1 MDLSKER
8 DIAELAVQRA
18 ALLTKRVFSEKVKM
32 TTSKDDKSPVTIG
45 DFGAQ
50 ALILNALKHQ
60 FPEDAIVAEEESSL
74 LKEDQNLR
82 AEVMNLVQTTRLNDE
97 EADKRT
103 GGLLSHEDDLLDVID
118 RGNSLGGEKGRIWAL
133 DPIDGTKGF
142 IRGGQYAICLALII
156 DGEVM
161 LGAMACPN
169 LKYDGP
175 DDVQKSIDLSNSNG
189 SNGSN
194 GVLMSAIAGKGVLAR
209 PLGDGQL
216 LPGKAVSVRDLTEVS
231 EAVFCESVEASHS
244 SHDDNLIIAKKLG
257 ITRPGVRLDSQAKYA
272 VLAQGIGDIYLR
284 LPVRKDYEEK
294 IWDHA
299 AGTLLVLEAGGEVT
313 DSSGRKLDFSKG
325 RTLRENK
332 GIVAAAK
339 TIHTQVLNAVK
350 ETLNTV

>member
-1 MDLSKER
+1 MNLTKER

-18 ALLTKRVFSEKVKM
+18 ALLTKRVFSEKLKM
-32 TTSKDDKSPVTIG
+32 TSSKDDRSPVTIG

-60 FPEDAIVAEEESSL
+60 FPEDAIVAEEESGL
-74 LKEDQNLR
+74 LRENQNLR
-82 AEVMNLVQTTRLNDE
+82 AEVMKLVQTTQLEDDDAEERL
-97 EADKRT
+97 
-103 GGLLSHEDDLLDVID
+103 GGLPSNEDELLNVID
-118 RGNSLGGEKGRIWAL
+118 RGNSQGGEKGRIWAL

-161 LGAMACPN
+161 LGTMACPN

-175 DDVQKSIDLSNSNG
+175 DDVQKSVDLSNSSG
-189 SNGSN
+189 SS

-216 LPGKAVSVRDLTEVS
+216 LPGKAVSVRDLTDLS

-244 SHDDNLIIAKKLG
+244 SHDDNFKIARKLG

-313 DSSGRKLDFSKG
+313 DSRGRKLDFGKG
-325 RTLRENK
+325 RTLRMNI
-332 GIVAAAK
+332 GIIAAAK
-339 TIHTQVLNAVK
+339 NIHTQVLDVVK
-350 ETLNTV
+350 EILDTA

>member
-1 MDLSKER
+1 MNLTKER
-8 DIAELAVQRA
+8 ETAELAVQRA
-18 ALLTKRVFSEKVKM
+18 ALLTKRVFSEKLKM
-32 TTSKDDKSPVTIG
+32 TSSKDDRSPVTIG

-60 FPEDAIVAEEESSL
+60 FPKDAIVAEEESGL
-74 LKEDQNLR
+74 LRENQNLR
-82 AEVMNLVQTTRLNDE
+82 AEVMKLVQTTQLKDDEAEERL
-97 EADKRT
+97 
-103 GGLLSHEDDLLDVID
+103 GGLPSNEDELLDVID
-118 RGNSLGGEKGRIWAL
+118 RGNSQGGEKGRIWAL

-175 DDVQKSIDLSNSNG
+175 DDVQKSVDLSNSG
-189 SNGSN
+189 DTN

-216 LPGKAVSVRDLTEVS
+216 LPGKVVSVRDLTDVS

-244 SHDDNLIIAKKLG
+244 SHDDNFKIARKLG

-313 DSSGRKLDFSKG
+313 DSRGRKLDFSKG
-325 RTLRENK
+325 RTLRLNT
-332 GIVAAAK
+332 GVVAAAK
-339 TIHTQVLNAVK
+339 NIHTQVLDVVK
-350 ETLNTV
+350 EILDTA